1 MLKGIDPILTPEL
14 LRHLAAM
21 GHGEWVALVDT
32 NFPAE
37 GMAAGRV
44 PVIQM
49 PGLDLG
55 RVSRAVLSV
64 FPLDRAV
71 PCPAG
76 YMQHDDLAVGQ
87 TTPAQQAFIAAIAD
101 LEGIGG
107 TQVEPIERFEFYRRA
122 QVARLIVQTG
132 EATAYGNGLLAK
144 GVIAP

>member
-1 MLKGIDPILTPEL
+1 MLKGIDPILTPDL

-37 GMAAGRV
+37 GVAEGRI
-44 PVIQM
+44 PVIVL

-71 PCPAG
+71 LKPAG
-76 YMQHDDLAVGQ
+76 FMQHGQ
-87 TTPAQQAFIAAIAD
+87 LPIGHTTPAQDAFIGAVAD
-101 LEGIGG
+101 FEKVPRD
-107 TQVEPIERFEFYRRA
+107 QVEPVERFEFYRRA
-122 QVARLIVQTG
+122 QKARLIVQTG

>member
-37 GMAAGRV
+37 GIAGGRM
-44 PVIQM
+44 PVILL
-49 PGLDLG
+49 PGLDLA

-76 YMQHDDLAVGQ
+76 YMQHGDLAAGR
-87 TTPAQQAFIAAIAD
+87 TTPAQDAFITAIAD
-101 LEGIGG
+101 LEGVGRE
-107 TQVEPIERFEFYRRA
+107 QVEPIERFEFYRRA
-122 QVARLIVQTG
+122 QQARLIIQTG

-144 GVIAP
+144 GVIVP

>member
-1 MLKGIDPILTPEL
+1 MRRKVEPGRYTEPHVGIRFGRI
-14 LRHLAAM
+14 AVQ
-21 GHGEWVALVDT
+21 HG
-32 NFPAE
+32 
-37 GMAAGRV
+37 
-44 PVIQM
+44 
-49 PGLDLG
+49 
-55 RVSRAVLSV
+55 
-64 FPLDRAV
+64 
-71 PCPAG
+71 
-76 YMQHDDLAVGQ
+76 DLAVGQ